1 MKSSEICDLAKQIVA
16 WRYGE
21 VQYRQNNTTYYP
33 DHSWNLLT
41 WYNNAWHADCL
52 GLVRAVL
59 CGWNANKSVVAGG
72 ANTSYAC
79 YNYNEIMMLNSCS
92 QTSSNFRLLADH
104 PCSLL
109 YKSGHVGIY
118 VGEFEI
124 DGHRYNSCECTT
136 SFGWGGRPVWVEPDG
151 LRRIYQGG
159 DSTAG
164 YWENWGIFNLSGTD
178 YGITE
183 YDGGGSGT
191 ATTGFGPAYA
201 SKEDFLKAWNDLP
214 AYPSNITY
222 DYLESLAN
230 KLYGISAANFEM
242 IAGWTR
248 TEMYPEFDPY
258 MGYLCGCIPL
268 NGYMGHGIH
277 TQQGLVDWV
286 AGTDPNYTIALFHQV
301 VQDLKNNPGGYYN
314 ELKCLFLV
322 LMNPN
327 QLVRGCSGMDTVPA
341 DQIIYQNTING
352 YLITAWKLPN
362 AEDYTY
368 DVTGSGY
375 PGGNPSAPTTPG
387 GKTEKKMPAYMYLR
401 PYYNFDR
408 NRRNKLW
415 Y

>member
-1 MKSSEICDLAKQIVA
+1 MKSSEICDLAIQIVA
-16 WRYGE
+16 WRYGV

-41 WYNNAWHADCL
+41 WYNDAWHADCL

-79 YNYNEIMMLNSCS
+79 YNYNEIMMLNSCA
-92 QTSSNFRLLADH
+92 QTSNNFVELRNH

-118 VGEFEI
+118 VGEFELN
-124 DGHRYNSCECTT
+124 GKRYNSCECTT
-136 SFGWGGRPVWVEPDG
+136 SFGMGGRPVWVETDG
-151 LRRIYQGG
+151 LRREYQGG
-159 DSTAG
+159 TATGG
-164 YWENWGIFNLSGTD
+164 YWEQWGVFNLAGTD

-183 YDGGGSGT
+183 YDGGGTG
-191 ATTGFGPAYA
+191 TTGFGPAYA
-201 SKEDFLKAWNDLP
+201 SQADFLTAWNDLP
-214 AYPSNITY
+214 AYPSYITY
-222 DYLESLAN
+222 AYLEDLAY
-230 KLYGISAANFEM
+230 KLYGISAPIFEM

-258 MGYLCGCIPL
+258 MGYLCGSIPL
-268 NGYMGHGIH
+268 NGYMGHNIR
-277 TQQGLVDWV
+277 TQQGIVDFV
-286 AGTDPNYTIALFHQV
+286 RGTDPNYTIALFHQV
-301 VQDLKNNPGGYYN
+301 VQDLINNPAGYYN
-314 ELKCLFLV
+314 ELKCLLLV
-322 LMNPN
+322 LLNPN

-341 DQIIYQNTING
+341 SQIIYQNTING

-368 DVTGSGY
+368 DITGAGY
-375 PGGNPSAPTTPG
+375 PGGNPNAPLVPAG
-387 GKTEKKMPAYMYLR
+387 RTEKKMPPFMYLR
-401 PYYNFDR
+401 PYYNFYQ
-408 NRRNKLW
+408 NRRKNRW

>member
-1 MKSSEICDLAKQIVA
+1 MKSSEICDLAAQIVA
-16 WRYGE
+16 WRYGV

-41 WYNNAWHADCL
+41 WYNDAWHADCL

-59 CGWNANKSVVAGG
+59 CGWNADKSVVAGG
-72 ANTSYAC
+72 ANTGYAC

-92 QTSSNFRLLADH
+92 ETSNDFSLLRNH

-118 VGEFEI
+118 IGEFEI
-124 DGHRYNSCECTT
+124 DGKRYNSAECTT
-136 SFGWGGRPVWVEPDG
+136 SFDMGGRPVWVTEDG
-151 LRRIYQGG
+151 LRLEYEGG
-159 DSTAG
+159 TRSAG
-164 YWENWGIFNLSGTD
+164 YWESWGIFNLNGTD

-191 ATTGFGPAYA
+191 ATTGFGPALSQA
-201 SKEDFLKAWNDLP
+201 ELEDCWDDIP
-214 AYPSNITY
+214 DYPSYLTY
-222 DYLESLAN
+222 EYLEDLAD
-230 KLYGISAANFEM
+230 KLYGIPPNCFEI

-248 TEMYPEFDPY
+248 TEMYPEFDIY

-277 TQQGLVDWV
+277 TPQGLAQFVG
-286 AGTDPNYTIALFHQV
+286 GTDPVYTPELFHEV
-301 VQDLKNNPGGYYN
+301 CQDLINNPQGYYN
-314 ELKCLFLV
+314 ELKCLLLV

-327 QLVRGCSGMDTVPA
+327 QLVRGCSGMDTVPQE
-341 DQIIYQNTING
+341 DILYQNTING
-352 YLITAWKLPN
+352 FLITAWKLPN

-368 DVTGSGY
+368 DITGAGF
-375 PGGNPSAPTTPG
+375 PGGNPNAPLVPG
-387 GKTEKKMPAYMYLR
+387 GKTDKKMPAWMYLR
-401 PYYNFDR
+401 QNYNYTR
-408 NRRNKLW
+408 NRRKNLW